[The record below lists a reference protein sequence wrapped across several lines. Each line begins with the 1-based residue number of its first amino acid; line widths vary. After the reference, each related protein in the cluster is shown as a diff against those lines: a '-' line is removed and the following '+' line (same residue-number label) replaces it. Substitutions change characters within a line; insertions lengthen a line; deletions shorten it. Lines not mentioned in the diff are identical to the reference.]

1 MSFGRKLVDLLR
13 KNGFEK
19 KVYCEQLGQSVFY
32 TRVFQPSECTFFMHG
47 LVEEYCQLQPGGLAA
62 GRVIVEIAEDGT
74 LLQCKCPSVEYWV
87 VYDPETEVNY
97 ARNLLAEFEIGVF

>member
-1 MSFGRKLVDLLR
+1 MSFGRELVDLLC

-19 KVYCEQLGQSVFY
+19 KVYYEQVGQPVFY
-32 TRVFQPSECTFFMHG
+32 TRVFQPSECPVFIHG
-47 LVEEYCQLQPGGLAA
+47 LVEEYCQLQPCGLTP

-87 VYDPETEVNY
+87 GYDPETEVSY
-97 ARNLLAEFEIGVF
+97 ARNLLAKFEIRAF